1 MEVKVK
7 ALWLHEG
14 DQNTRFFHNH
24 ASHRF
29 RRIQIKELQNGEGV
43 MCSDEE
49 EIAQILVTHYQ
60 ELFHSTNPSNLE
72 SVLDAIP
79 TLIMSDL
86 NDLFTAE
93 FVRDEVDEALKQMFP
108 LKAPRPDE

>member
-1 MEVKVK
+1 
-7 ALWLHEG
+7 
-14 DQNTRFFHNH
+14 
-24 ASHRF
+24 
-29 RRIQIKELQNGEGV
+29 

-93 FVRDEVDEALKQMFP
+93 FVRDEMDEALKQIDP